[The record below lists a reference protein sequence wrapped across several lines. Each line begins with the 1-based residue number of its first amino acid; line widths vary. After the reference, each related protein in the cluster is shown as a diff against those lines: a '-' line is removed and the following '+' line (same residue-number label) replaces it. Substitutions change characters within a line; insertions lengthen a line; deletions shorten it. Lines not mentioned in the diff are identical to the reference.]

1 MRVPTLRRRT
11 AAAAA
16 AALLLAAGVA
26 PAASRPGLP
35 TPSGDPAGCVCH
47 VVCDCKNLLLEG
59 VHLGH
64 RTLRAALHAVLDR
77 AHEVADSA
85 REASAGGSPRRAA
98 P

>member
-1 MRVPTLRRRT
+1 MRVPILRRR
-11 AAAAA
+11 AAVVAV

-26 PAASRPGLP
+26 LAAPRPGPP
-35 TPSGDPAGCVCH
+35 TPSRDPAGCVCDA
-47 VVCDCKNLLLEG
+47 VCDCKNLLLEG

-85 REASAGGSPRRAA
+85 REAPAGGSPRRAA

>member
-1 MRVPTLRRRT
+1 MRAPTLRRR
-11 AAAAA
+11 AAVAAA

-26 PAASRPGLP
+26 LAAPRPGLA
-35 TPSGDPAGCVCH
+35 TRSRAPAGCVCH
-47 VVCDCKNLLLEG
+47 LVCDCKNLLLEG

-85 REASAGGSPRRAA
+85 REASAGGSPRRTA